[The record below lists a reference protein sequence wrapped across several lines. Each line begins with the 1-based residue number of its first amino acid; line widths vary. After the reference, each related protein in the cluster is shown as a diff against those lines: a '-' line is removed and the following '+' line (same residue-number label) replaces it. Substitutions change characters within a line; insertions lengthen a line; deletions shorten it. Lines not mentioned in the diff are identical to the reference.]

1 MLAFSRADRP
11 FHRIRKSYL
20 TREISVA
27 FPLTRLYAVF
37 SWCEAFVPSSSIT
50 EIPTPSRDS
59 NGGSM
64 GKSYCQVKDI
74 FDTLEL
80 SSYHSLLLDLF
91 HLENRL
97 DEIPSVNIISIR
109 VNVTTIYIY
118 ISVLFHK
125 IINNRRFSIIIISA
139 N

>member
-1 MLAFSRADRP
+1 
-11 FHRIRKSYL
+11 
-20 TREISVA
+20 
-27 FPLTRLYAVF
+27 
-37 SWCEAFVPSSSIT
+37 
-50 EIPTPSRDS
+50 
-59 NGGSM
+59 M